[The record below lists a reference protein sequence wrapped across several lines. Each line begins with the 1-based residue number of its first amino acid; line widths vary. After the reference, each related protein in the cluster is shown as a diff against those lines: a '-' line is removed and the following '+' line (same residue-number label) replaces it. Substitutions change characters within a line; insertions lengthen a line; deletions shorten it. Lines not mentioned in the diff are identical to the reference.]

1 VDEDFII
8 SSFGTKCQTS
18 CSPGHLKLELE
29 ACGAVAMKKELLGR
43 KKTSSAAWL
52 AGSDAMPTYLC
63 VLALNRANMY
73 VA

>member
-1 VDEDFII
+1 
-8 SSFGTKCQTS
+8 
-18 CSPGHLKLELE
+18 LELE